1 MAFTQGASQEVT
13 GLSITGA
20 GRLGFYID
28 YSELSAAGTHRFYV
42 TRTHGTTGTVGCTF
56 TSSGDTHSTDTATL
70 SWADGD
76 ASVLYV
82 DVPVSSSD
90 VSTHEGNGL
99 GDHRVVATL
108 SSATG
113 GAAVHNGDGTT
124 RAYGVIDTGAVASD
138 ANAVFYDSAA
148 GTGTGTAADPYGSI
162 YTAIANVGSKRYI
175 YGKGT
180 TIPDGT
186 DTTSVQGD
194 GGANCIDLPT
204 TRTSEAT
211 RVYIQNWPS
220 NTWTVTGSGGTS
232 HKGFSAEARTVDY
245 QTLRGI
251 TFTDLDCTTTG
262 GNGCALY
269 LALDSLSNFIS
280 VERCTSSD
288 INGTANNAM
297 VRAQS
302 SNNLK
307 IWACT
312 SDGVRKNGDATNPN
326 TAAITLFYECKN
338 VSVQRCKG
346 SNSYSVA
353 YDKRPNDGTAPAL
366 SMRFCTNGLNQRI
379 LFDMNDGGG
388 GTSYKWSI
396 CQNNVVVGIAPE
408 PDNPNS
414 ADNPVGIFTGN
425 SAPTNDLHH
434 WSNNTFYYSG
444 SGELGAI
451 DTRFD
456 NVIAYNNLYYDAR
469 IAIHDRVDG
478 SGNFLYLD
486 YEQSFR
492 PSWAEVYWKGSS
504 STWTAVAAVT
514 TVSNISNISGLP
526 VVVTGQTTSNLN
538 TVYNTT
544 GGSGSGATIKVTGV
558 STPSDNGTDSYGIT
572 SFTIEAGGSG
582 YAVGDV
588 LTVNLMGL
596 GFSYPTFVVAAIG
609 STSTGFADNI
619 STNDPNFVDT
629 TDFVPQNSD
638 ALTGGVGGT
647 ERGYRLTGVEMIGAV
662 GLQTTT
668 DTSTPNP
675 NPNPDPDPNPNPD
688 PDPDPDPDPSTLTK
702 AQKLAGFAN
711 SITLTSP
718 NGTQYTLGVSN
729 GGGLTTTAG

>member
-82 DVPVSSSD
+82 DVPVSASD

-99 GDHRVVATL
+99 GDHRIVATL

-148 GTGTGTAADPYGSI
+148 GTGSGTAADPYGSI

-186 DTTSVQGD
+186 NTTSVQGD

-251 TFTDLDCTTTG
+251 TFTDLDCTTAGAVGSNISNISNISGVPVVVTGQTTSNLNTVYNTTG
-262 GNGCALY
+262 GSGSGATIRVTGVSTPSDNGTDSYGITSFTIEAGGSGYVVGDVLTVNLGGLGITYPTFVVAAIGTAPWASNGCALY

-288 INGTANNAM
+288 INGTSNSAM

-312 SDGVRKNGDATNPN
+312 SDGVRRNGDAANDN
-326 TAAITLFYECKN
+326 AAAIALFYECKN

-346 SNSYSVA
+346 SNSQHLVR
-353 YDKRPNDGTAPAL
+353 DKRPNDGTAPAL
-366 SMRFCTNGLNQRI
+366 SMRFCTNGLNQRK
-379 LFDMNDGGG
+379 LFSMHTGGG

-396 CQNNVVVGIAPE
+396 YQNNVVVGIAPE
-408 PDNPNS
+408 SGEDPNS

-451 DTRFD
+451 DTYFD

-469 IAIHDRVDG
+469 IAIHDRVNG

-492 PSWAEVYWKGSS
+492 PSWAEVYWEGSS
-504 STWTAVAAVT
+504 STWASVATLT
-514 TVSNISNISGLP
+514 T
-526 VVVTGQTTSNLN
+526 
-538 TVYNTT
+538 
-544 GGSGSGATIKVTGV
+544 
-558 STPSDNGTDSYGIT
+558 
-572 SFTIEAGGSG
+572 
-582 YAVGDV
+582 
-588 LTVNLMGL
+588 
-596 GFSYPTFVVAAIG
+596 
-609 STSTGFADNI
+609 FADNI

-638 ALTGGVGGT
+638 GLTGGVGGT

-675 NPNPDPDPNPNPD
+675 D
-688 PDPDPDPDPSTLTK
+688 PDPDPDPAPSTLTK

-711 SITLTSP
+711 SVTLTSP
-718 NGTQYTLGVSN
+718 NGTQYTLGISN
-729 GGGLTTTAG
+729 EGGLTTTAG